1 MESKHAHNRT
11 YEDFDPIY
19 KWRREQGSDTV
30 ELHLP
35 GFKREQIRIQIN
47 HLGFLVI
54 SGERPCDG
62 TKWKRFKKE
71 FELPKYCNEDAI
83 RGNFMQNI
91 LSVVMPK
98 KVDLIPQ
105 EELVEEQMPELEDVD
120 DYKYQEKKTF
130 QSLKFGGRNI
140 EEEILSKNHE
150 FGENDVETTR
160 EVALKFMVVI
170 IVVLVIV
177 NYLVDMSKS
186 VMAQGQSYFQ
196 N

>member
-1 MESKHAHNRT
+1 LFS
-11 YEDFDPIY
+11 
-19 KWRREQGSDTV
+19 
-30 ELHLP
+30 

-54 SGERPCDG
+54 SGERPFDG

-91 LSVVMPK
+91 LSVVLPK
-98 KVDLIPQ
+98 KVDLIPREEQ
-105 EELVEEQMPELEDVD
+105 EEEEQMPELEDED
-120 DYKYQEKKTF
+120 KYQEKNTY
-130 QSLKFGGRNI
+130 QSLEFGGRNRK
-140 EEEILSKNHE
+140 EESETLSEYTYTTDNK

-170 IVVLVIV
+170 IVVMVIV
-177 NYLVDMSKS
+177 NYLVDMSKN

>member
-1 MESKHAHNRT
+1 MRGYLISVFCCH
-11 YEDFDPIY
+11 YLI
-19 KWRREQGSDTV
+19 S
-30 ELHLP
+30 

-54 SGERPCDG
+54 SGERPYDG

-105 EELVEEQMPELEDVD
+105 EELIEEEQIPELEDVYD
-120 DYKYQEKKTF
+120 DKYQEKKTF
-130 QSLKFGGRNI
+130 QSLKFGENKGKD
-140 EEEILSKNHE
+140 ILSENHE
-150 FGENDVETTR
+150 FGENDVESTR

-177 NYLVDMSKS
+177 NYIVDMSKS

>member
-11 YEDFDPIY
+11 YEDFDPLF
-19 KWRREQGSDTV
+19 KWRREQGSDTI

-54 SGERPCDG
+54 SGERPYDG

-105 EELVEEQMPELEDVD
+105 EELIEEEQIPELEDVYD
-120 DYKYQEKKTF
+120 DKYQEKKTF
-130 QSLKFGGRNI
+130 QSLKFGENKGKD
-140 EEEILSKNHE
+140 ILSENHE
-150 FGENDVETTR
+150 FGENDVESTR

-177 NYLVDMSKS
+177 NYIVDMSKS

>member
-1 MESKHAHNRT
+1 LFS
-11 YEDFDPIY
+11 
-19 KWRREQGSDTV
+19 
-30 ELHLP
+30 

-54 SGERPCDG
+54 SGERPFDG

-91 LSVVMPK
+91 LSVVLPK

-105 EELVEEQMPELEDVD
+105 EEPEEEQMPELEDED
-120 DYKYQEKKTF
+120 IYQEKNTY
-130 QSLKFGGRNI
+130 QSLEFGGRNREAEI
-140 EEEILSKNHE
+140 EKLSEYNYTTDNK

-170 IVVLVIV
+170 IV
-177 NYLVDMSKS
+177 NYLVDMSKT